1 MATEGINEDDL
12 WCEYSDLPSPMAY
25 DKGDTKKKKKPDLVA
40 WDEERGYYSR
50 ELTYGSNNSAPV
62 IKLDDVAGWK
72 QTQAHK
78 ANKIFTKKYDEIK
91 EDFKQ
96 LVNEV
101 QWNEFVYS
109 SKYSFIPVMGETYYL
124 YEKADG
130 NPFLSLIAPN
140 EWNMKFISATKLDSN
155 NKWIQIK

>member
-1 MATEGINEDDL
+1 MTTEGLNEDDL

>member
-1 MATEGINEDDL
+1 MAI
-12 WCEYSDLPSPMAY
+12 

-140 EWNMKFISATKLDSN
+140 EWNMKFIGATKLDSN